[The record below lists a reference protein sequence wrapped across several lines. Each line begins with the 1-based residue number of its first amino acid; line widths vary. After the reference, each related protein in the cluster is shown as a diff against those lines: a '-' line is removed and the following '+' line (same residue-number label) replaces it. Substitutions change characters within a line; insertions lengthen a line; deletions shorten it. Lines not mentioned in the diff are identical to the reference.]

1 MTKTFEILASENI
14 KLHKMSSIKQ
24 RQLNHLN
31 SQVAQLQ
38 ANISDLNDLLM
49 TTSNQYE
56 AIEKLG
62 VLNGSLLMSAN
73 QVFER
78 EHFAE
83 DK

>member
-1 MTKTFEILASENI
+1 
-14 KLHKMSSIKQ
+14 MSSIKQ

-38 ANISDLNDLLM
+38 ANVADLNDLLA
-49 TTSNQYE
+49 TTKSQYE

-62 VLNGSLLMSAN
+62 ILNGSLLMSAN

-78 EHFAE
+78 EHFVGE
-83 DK
+83 K